1 MEEVRTVFTP
11 GQLHILEML
20 KYCKTDESVQEL
32 RKVLADYYAQKVQ
45 EEADKLWDEGVLN
58 AEVIEKLSSAHLRT
72 PYIHG

>member
-1 MEEVRTVFTP
+1 MEAVRTIFTP

-32 RKVLADYYAQKVQ
+32 QKVLADYYAQKVQ
-45 EEADKLWDEGVLN
+45 EEADKLWDEGILN
-58 AEVIEKLSSAHLRT
+58 AEAIEKLSSTHLRT

>member
-1 MEEVRTVFTP
+1 MEAVRTVFTP

-20 KYCKTDESVQEL
+20 KYCRTDAALQEL
-32 RKVLADYYAQKVQ
+32 QQVLADYYASKVQ

-58 AEVIEKLSSAHLRT
+58 SEAIENLSSAHLRT